1 MWHPRGLT
9 SKAHKAQRRNL
20 EATQISQT
28 KTSADMNLGR
38 GKGLAMEEEGL
49 RVGSRESGA
58 PMSQMSCLLQEN
70 H

>member
-1 MWHPRGLT
+1 MAPKRLNCQSPQSSEKEPG
-9 SKAHKAQRRNL
+9 
-20 EATQISQT
+20 ATQIPQT
-28 KTSADMNLGR
+28 KTSADMSLGR

-58 PMSQMSCLLQEN
+58 PVSQMLCLLQEN